1 MLFASH
7 FFLPKRSIN
16 YDKHDQVQ
24 KKEKRCR
31 SLFTTRL
38 MINQAIIYLIP
49 LRSGEEIQE
58 EEREEESYIVC
69 YIGHIRIRTFL
80 YD

>member
-1 MLFASH
+1 
-7 FFLPKRSIN
+7 
-16 YDKHDQVQ
+16 
-24 KKEKRCR
+24 
-31 SLFTTRL
+31 
-38 MINQAIIYLIP
+38 MINKAIIYLTP

-80 YD
+80 NSEESELKKFTERII

>member
-1 MLFASH
+1 
-7 FFLPKRSIN
+7 
-16 YDKHDQVQ
+16 
-24 KKEKRCR
+24 
-31 SLFTTRL
+31 
-38 MINQAIIYLIP
+38 MINKAIIYLTP

-80 YD
+80 NSEESELKKFTERIIF